1 MPLEHWAT
9 AVTVLNLV
17 LVGEVVT
24 MEEVDHLMHLRRSVV
39 VEVILFDY
47 NHMFDIT
54 RI

>member
-1 MPLEHWAT
+1 
-9 AVTVLNLV
+9 VLDLV